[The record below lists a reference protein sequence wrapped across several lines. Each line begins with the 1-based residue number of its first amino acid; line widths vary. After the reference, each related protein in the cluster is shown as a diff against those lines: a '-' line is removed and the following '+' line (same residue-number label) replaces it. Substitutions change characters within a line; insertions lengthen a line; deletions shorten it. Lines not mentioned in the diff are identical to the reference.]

1 MAIVRESDPRVGCL
15 AVPVSTLAGF
25 VVTVLLAAALGA
37 SAGSSVALGLAG
49 GAVAMVIAG
58 WFLKR

>member
-1 MAIVRESDPRVGCL
+1 MAIVRESDPRVGCV
-15 AVPVSTLAGF
+15 AVPGSTLAGF